1 MLLLQL
7 DAYIRHFLLEQP
19 PAEIVDHQLEEYYV
33 DAFGLF
39 CLLAIG
45 YEVTDEEVADNG
57 KVLGVLVVEGLKIGN
72 TSFFLAEAV
81 SVHLLSVLKVTSPGQ
96 SSKQQIV
103 LITFL

>member
-7 DAYIRHFLLEQP
+7 DAYVSHFLLEQP
-19 PAEIVDHQLEEYYV
+19 PAEIVKHQLEEYYV

-39 CLLAIG
+39 CQLTIG

-57 KVLGVLVVEGLKIGN
+57 EVFGVLVVEGLKIGH

-81 SVHLLSVLKVTSPGQ
+81 SVHLLSMLKITSPGQ
-96 SSKQQIV
+96 SSKEKIV